1 MLVKSCA
8 WNIKNSQTVLL
19 AGCMCPR
26 GCPATW
32 LRAAAVLWAALGLL
46 PREGQLLR
54 GKIARAPSGGDED
67 GFLLMWDVRLI
78 IGLTQPAQSM

>member
-1 MLVKSCA
+1 M
-8 WNIKNSQTVLL
+8 
-19 AGCMCPR
+19 
-26 GCPATW
+26 
-32 LRAAAVLWAALGLL
+32 LWAALGLL
-46 PREGQLLR
+46 PGEGQLLR